1 MVVKMREK
9 PLIREDFLSE
19 QSAGPIT
26 EPERTPVFKG
36 RLRPKG
42 PRGSPGWATARGPG
56 RGLVKDREW
65 C

>member
-1 MVVKMREK
+1 MNRE
-9 PLIREDFLSE
+9 
-19 QSAGPIT
+19 SAEPGT

-36 RLRPKG
+36 RLTPKG